1 VPVVVAALLV
11 VLGGFLVG
19 GVLSVWPKNRAVA
32 SGIGL
37 CAVIAVAAGI
47 LRMVS

>member
-1 VPVVVAALLV
+1 MVVAALLV

-19 GVLSVWPKNRAVA
+19 GVISLWPKNRAVA
-32 SGIGL
+32 SALGV
-37 CAVIAVAAGI
+37 CAAVTVAAGI

>member
-1 VPVVVAALLV
+1 MVVAALLV
-11 VLGGFLVG
+11 ILGGFLVG
-19 GVLSVWPKNRAVA
+19 GVFSVWPKNRVVA

-37 CAVIAVAAGI
+37 CAAISVAAGI